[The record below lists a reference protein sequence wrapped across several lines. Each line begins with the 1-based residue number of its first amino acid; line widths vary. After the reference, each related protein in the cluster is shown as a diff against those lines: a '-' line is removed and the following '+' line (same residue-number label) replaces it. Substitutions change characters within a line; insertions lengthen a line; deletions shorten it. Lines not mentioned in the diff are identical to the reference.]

1 MTPPR
6 LLTVAL
12 LSLSLIAPMA
22 FAQDQELLKGD
33 KDDSHKHEHADG
45 DNKAKAK
52 KPDPKVTAEAKA
64 LLDQV
69 TTGYKN
75 LTALNFSGTLTAE
88 IDVGGD
94 VSHQKSTFNSF
105 FLAPNRFKHEI
116 TDAKGNLDMVMGSTG
131 EKLYAYR
138 PRRNDYKQAAA
149 PKERVAFDKIP
160 SPMKDLLESQN
171 PSLMSAICD
180 DASKFLLDGVTA
192 VDRTGDVDVEGV
204 KHPALDFVSENGDY
218 RIAFNPQ
225 THLIRRIDINMSK
238 SFVKH
243 RDDVRTFALRYD
255 YTNAAPVGPGAD
267 FFAWSV
273 PDGAR
278 EAVADAAGLPGGGGD
293 AEKALLGKDAPDFT
307 LKGMDGKPVSLAD
320 HKGSVVIL
328 DFWATWCGPCR
339 ASLPGLNKIHKELK
353 DQGLQTF
360 AVDLEES
367 KDVVQPVAAKLC
379 PDIPVL
385 FDDDSVVA
393 KKYAVSGIPHTVVI
407 GKDGKVKRVII
418 GGGNESRIK
427 AAAEAALKE

>member
-1 MTPPR
+1 MTPHR

-12 LSLSLIAPMA
+12 LSLSLITPMA
-22 FAQDQELLKGD
+22 FAQEQELLQGD
-33 KDDSHKHEHADG
+33 KDKDPQKHEHADH
-45 DNKAKAK
+45 DKAKAK
-52 KPDPKVTAEAKA
+52 KPDPKVSAEAKA

-69 TTGYKN
+69 SVAYKN
-75 LTALNFSGTLTAE
+75 LQAFNTSGTLTAQ

-94 VSHQKSTFNSF
+94 TSVEKASVNSF
-105 FLAPNRFKHEI
+105 FLAPNRFKLEI

-131 EKLYAYR
+131 EKFYAYR
-138 PRRNDYKQAAA
+138 PRRNDYKQSTA

-160 SPMKDLLESQN
+160 DPMKDLLQSQS
-171 PSLMSAICD
+171 PSLMSALCD
-180 DASKFLLDGVTA
+180 DASKFLLDGVTEVSRPA
-192 VDRTGDVDVEGV
+192 DVDIDGV
-204 KHPALDFVSENGDY
+204 KHPTLDFRSQDGDY

-225 THLIRRIDINMSK
+225 SHLIRRIDFNLAR
-238 SFVKH
+238 SFTKH

-255 YTNAAPVGPGAD
+255 YTNVATVAPAAD

-278 EAVADAAGLPGGGGD
+278 ESVADAGGPGGGGD
-293 AEKALLGKDAPDFT
+293 AEKALVGKDAPAFT
-307 LKGMDGKPVSLAD
+307 LKGMDGKPVSLSD

-353 DQGLQTF
+353 EQGLQTF

-367 KDVVQPVAAKLC
+367 KDVVQPVAAKIC

-385 FDDDSVVA
+385 FDEDSAVA
-393 KKYAVSGIPHTVVI
+393 KKYGVSGIPQTVII
-407 GKDGKVKRVII
+407 GKDGKVKKVII
-418 GGGNESRIK
+418 GGGNEPRIK